1 MPRGLMKPYPLMEKL
16 LPPVLRASGQ
26 APRRAQPGLSETLH
40 PPRWE
45 TQNCSRASGSSST
58 GKLKG
63 ARTFVSR
70 YPRAY
75 ARGTLDQ
82 NPKSNWSFNC
92 PLSTFSWNS
101 T

>member
-1 MPRGLMKPYPLMEKL
+1 MLRRNDFE
-16 LPPVLRASGQ
+16 VLIFDCYG
-26 APRRAQPGLSETLH
+26 TLID
-40 PPRWE
+40 WE
-45 TQNCSRASGSSST
+45 TGI
-58 GKLKG
+58 LKSLRPIFAAHRIELIPDSVLELYGELESAAERG
-63 ARTFVSR
+63 AYRECR

-92 PLSTFSWNS
+92 PLWTLSWNS

>member
-1 MPRGLMKPYPLMEKL
+1 MPVKAVANNWQEISHNNPRVLLNAHVREMNRG
-16 LPPVLRASGQ
+16 VN
-26 APRRAQPGLSETLH
+26 GLH
-40 PPRWE
+40 ANR
-45 TQNCSRASGSSST
+45 
-58 GKLKG
+58 G
-63 ARTFVSR
+63 AADDRQGERSR

-92 PLSTFSWNS
+92 PLWTLSWNS

>member
-1 MPRGLMKPYPLMEKL
+1 L
-16 LPPVLRASGQ
+16 LPLHLHQVGERTCTSK
-26 APRRAQPGLSETLH
+26 LSSMLGT
-40 PPRWE
+40 R
-45 TQNCSRASGSSST
+45 
-58 GKLKG
+58 
-63 ARTFVSR
+63 R

-75 ARGTLDQ
+75 ARGTLGQ